1 MVLQRNEINE
11 KDTWDLSTIFE
22 TDQKWEEEL
31 ALLTEDT
38 KEAASFEGHLLDSAE
53 SLLNITER
61 YLDLSRRLENLY
73 VYAHMKND
81 QDTRVAKY
89 QEYYAKAMT
98 LYSQLDQ
105 VFSFYEPEFMA
116 ITEEQYQNFLAE
128 EPKLQPYK
136 HFFDK
141 LLQNKE
147 HVLSQREEELLAGA
161 GEIFGAAS
169 ETFAI
174 LDNADIVFPFV
185 KDEDGNEVQL
195 SHGVYMRLVESKNR
209 DVRRGAYEAL
219 YSTYEQYQ
227 HTYAKTL
234 QTNVKVQNYRAKVR
248 NYKSGREAALAAN
261 FVPESVYDNLVS
273 AVRKHLP
280 LLHRYLALRSKI
292 LGIPDLK
299 MYDVY
304 TPLSSVEY
312 SFTYEEAL
320 KKAEEALAVLGEDYL
335 SRVKRAFSER
345 WIDVYE
351 NQGKRSGAYSGGSY
365 DTNAFMLLNWQ
376 DNLDNLFTLVHETG
390 HSMHSSYTRETQPY
404 VYGDYSIF
412 LAEIASTTN
421 ENILT
426 EKLLQEVQDDAT
438 RFAILNNFLDGFR
451 GTVFRQTQFAE
462 FEHAIHQ
469 ADQNGEVL
477 TSEFL
482 NNLYADLNQEYYGL
496 SKEDNPQ
503 IQYEWARIPH
513 FYYNYYVYQYST
525 GFAAASALA
534 EKIVHGSQDDR
545 DRYIDYLKAGK
556 SDYPLNIMRKAGVDM
571 EKEDYLNDAFAVFER
586 RLDEFE
592 ALVEKLGLA

>member
-61 YLDLSRRLENLY
+61 YLDLSRRLEKLY

-174 LDNADIVFPFV
+174 LDNADIVFPLV

-209 DVRRGAYEAL
+209 EVRRGAYEAL

-248 NYKSGREAALAAN
+248 NYKSAREAALAAN

-280 LLHRYLALRSKI
+280 LLHRYLSLRSKI

-545 DRYIDYLKAGK
+545 NRYIDYLKAGK

-571 EKEDYLNDAFAVFER
+571 EKEDYLNDAFTVFER
-586 RLDEFE
+586 RLNEFE

>member
-31 ALLTEDT
+31 ALLTENT
-38 KEAASFEGHLLDSAE
+38 KEAASLEGHLLDSAE
-53 SLLNITER
+53 SLLNITEC
-61 YLDLSRRLENLY
+61 YLDLSRRLEKLY

-209 DVRRGAYEAL
+209 EVRRGAYEAL

-248 NYKSGREAALAAN
+248 NYKSAREAALAAN

-312 SFTYEEAL
+312 SFTYEKAL
-320 KKAEEALAVLGEDYL
+320 KKAEEALAILGEDYL

-345 WIDVYE
+345 WIDVCE